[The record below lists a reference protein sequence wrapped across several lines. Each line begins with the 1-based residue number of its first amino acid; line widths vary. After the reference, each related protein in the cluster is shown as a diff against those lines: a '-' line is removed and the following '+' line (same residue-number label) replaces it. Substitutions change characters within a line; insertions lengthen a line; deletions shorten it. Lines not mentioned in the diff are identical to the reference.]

1 MGIELGVGIEEI
13 EEAEKLLQI
22 KFPGKLLTFSLPKTD
37 MVVNI
42 STIVL
47 WSIVGLVEQSSI
59 KEIWQVSNGLEVG
72 EWRLFPIFSKK
83 NPKKSWG
90 HVVEENTNN
99 RWEYRPKDLIAIAV
113 DGSGDNLVLKIENG
127 NASEIIYHWDHETN
141 KASPSKQKLS
151 NILAL
156 ANKRVEKIKKQM
168 EKNIKK

>member
-13 EEAEKLLQI
+13 EEAEKTLQI
-22 KFPGKLLTFSLPKTD
+22 KFPSLL
-37 MVVNI
+37 
-42 STIVL
+42 
-47 WSIVGLVEQSSI
+47 

-90 HVVEENTNN
+90 HIVEENTNI
-99 RWEYRPKDLIAIAV
+99 RWEYRSKDLIAIAA

-127 NASEIIYHWDHETN
+127 KVSEAIYLWDHETN
-141 KASPSKQKLS
+141 RASPSKQKLS
-151 NILAL
+151 DILAL
-156 ANKRVEKIKKQM
+156 ANKRVENIKKQM